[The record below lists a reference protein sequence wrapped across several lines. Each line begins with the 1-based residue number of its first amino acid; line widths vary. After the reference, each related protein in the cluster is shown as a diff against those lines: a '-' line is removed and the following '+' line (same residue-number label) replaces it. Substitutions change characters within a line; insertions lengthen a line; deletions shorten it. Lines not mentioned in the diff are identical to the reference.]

1 MLLTFYIDLHRLS
14 LNWVF
19 IMIFDLIISLFI
31 NLLWIGLLLISSKI
45 VNTTKNN
52 NKKNKKKMFY

>member
-52 NKKNKKKMFY
+52 NKKNIKKMFY